1 MDSDKYL
8 QWKARDYFF
17 TKASDFFY
25 GKVHAVKSR
34 FFFLDGDSIR
44 SFLILA
50 LGVGIEQRKGSAC
63 LIEVILF
70 ILLNNSPKRY
80 AELLATEKS
89 LVVNKTPF
97 LPQTADFLTTVM
109 YPPIKATKTVV
120 LVRKC

>member
-17 TKASDFFY
+17 TKASDFLY

-44 SFLILA
+44 SFVFLA

-89 LVVNKTPF
+89 LIVNKTPF
-97 LPQTADFLTTVM
+97 LPQSKREPL
-109 YPPIKATKTVV
+109 P
-120 LVRKC
+120 